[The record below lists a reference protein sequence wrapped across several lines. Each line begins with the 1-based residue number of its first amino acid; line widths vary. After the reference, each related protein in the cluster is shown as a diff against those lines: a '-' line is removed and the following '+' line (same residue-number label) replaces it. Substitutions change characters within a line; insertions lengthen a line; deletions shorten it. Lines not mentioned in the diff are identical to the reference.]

1 MSDIERTR
9 GEVDEE
15 EEKPK
20 IVIDLNE
27 CSSASALDLKIA
39 NHSEDAAPGINRL
52 GALPDSPLTGAIS
65 AADRESPFRRDN
77 EDNFAHRQRERDDLP
92 REDGHQRAEN
102 GFKGQDDSKAH
113 FVGGKLEYCICR
125 KPDISR
131 FMIGCDRCN
140 EWFHGDC
147 IGIREDEARSIRRWY
162 CRMCRSKDPNLQID
176 YKPKPVPLSP
186 HRKEHREG
194 KSSKSSKR
202 CGECSACHQKE
213 DCGRC
218 DHCRDMKKFGGP
230 FKKRQKCR
238 QRQCLSLGRSSLKH
252 KKKYR
257 SDEEED
263 DFFVDDAGGGGDDA
277 VVLSAVNSESE
288 DGLFTGDEDDN
299 NDANGD
305 SDGAK
310 HSISRKSYDY
320 DPDFRPVKKKHST
333 SSVPKPRSINR
344 KSECGGGGGGDDNSN
359 DAAMVAAV
367 ASPDDRLYYGGS
379 EEPPRRKT
387 LKLKNVDTPKSASL
401 APSTTSSEARRPS
414 HSSKN
419 KDKTK
424 DKRGRKTKKS
434 GRAYRGGSGNDLFSN
449 SFLFD
454 SGVEHHDN
462 NSQEEPSREEAYT
475 QCYGP
480 GCTRVSRPGSKYCS
494 DDCGLKL
501 ATNRL
506 YELLPQRIQQWQS
519 SSCAAEGLDMKK
531 LEKIRQKLG
540 ETSKRLSD
548 LDEKHKALD
557 AIVERAKAYK
567 ADPNYDPEDE
577 DETEMMF
584 YCVTCGHEVNVRRAA
599 THMERCFTRFES
611 QTSFGS
617 LYRTNIEGQS
627 FFCDAFNKESNTYCK
642 RLRVICPEHFKDK
655 KVEPNEICGCPL
667 TKDLFVETSSLCKA
681 PKKKCQNHINWERLR
696 RAEIDMERVRDLMD
710 LEDLYEEER
719 TIRQGMASRAGVL
732 GLMLHSTIDHEAL
745 ARQVSQMQSV
755 TNQQQQQQIQ

>member
-1 MSDIERTR
+1 MSLTPGGDAGGKADVTS
-9 GEVDEE
+9 
-15 EEKPK
+15 EKPK

-27 CSSASALDLKIA
+27 CMSASALEAKIA
-39 NHSEDAAPGINRL
+39 THTEEAEGTKSHPKRSPTPPEMPLERGQGDADGGKPAKTDDDVDAA
-52 GALPDSPLTGAIS
+52 
-65 AADRESPFRRDN
+65 RE
-77 EDNFAHRQRERDDLP
+77 
-92 REDGHQRAEN
+92 G
-102 GFKGQDDSKAH
+102 SKAH

-125 KPDISR
+125 KPDINR
-131 FMIGCDRCN
+131 FMIGCDSCN
-140 EWFHGDC
+140 KWFHGDC
-147 IGIREDEARSIRRWY
+147 IGIREDESRSIKRWF
-162 CRMCRSKDPNLQID
+162 CQVCKSKDPKLQIE
-176 YKPKPVPLSP
+176 YKPPKLSSSP
-186 HRKEHREG
+186 PRESKEG
-194 KSSKSSKR
+194 KSKSSKR
-202 CGECSACHQKE
+202 CGDCIACHEKE

-218 DHCRDMKKFGGP
+218 DYCRDMPKFGGP
-230 FKKRQKCR
+230 FKRRQKCR
-238 QRQCLSLGRSSLKH
+238 QRQCINLGRGTSKH
-252 KKKYR
+252 AKSKYR
-257 SDEEED
+257 SDDED
-263 DFFVDDAGGGGDDA
+263 DFYDSGKGGGRDGTFDDDD
-277 VVLSAVNSESE
+277 SE
-288 DGLFTGDEDDN
+288 DGLFTGEEDNSEDDEGT
-299 NDANGD
+299 DA
-305 SDGAK
+305 K
-310 HSISRKSYDY
+310 QSISRKSYDY
-320 DPDFRPVKKKHST
+320 DPDFRPVKKKPQQQQH
-333 SSVPKPRSINR
+333 SVPKSRPKKAESGN
-344 KSECGGGGGGDDNSN
+344 GMNNDDS
-359 DAAMVAAV
+359 APEERLFASAAV
-367 ASPDDRLYYGGS
+367 D
-379 EEPPRRKT
+379 EPRRKT
-387 LKLKNVDTPKSASL
+387 LKLKNVESPKSASL
-401 APSTTSSEARRPS
+401 APSTSSETRR
-414 HSSKN
+414 SSSYSKS
-419 KDKTK
+419 KDKAK
-424 DKRGRKTKKS
+424 DRKGRKTKKS
-434 GRAYRGGSGNDLFSN
+434 GRAFRGSIGGSDMFSN

-454 SGVEHHDN
+454 SGVDHPD
-462 NSQEEPSREEAYT
+462 NSQDEPREEVYT

-480 GCTRVSRPGSKYCS
+480 GCTRASRSNSKYCS
-494 DDCGLKL
+494 DDCGLRL

-548 LDEKHKALD
+548 LDKKHKALD
-557 AIVERAKAYK
+557 AIVDKAKSYK
-567 ADPNYDPEDE
+567 ADPDYDPDDE

-617 LYRTNIEGQS
+617 LYRTNIDGQS

-655 KVEPNEICGCPL
+655 KVEPHEICGCPL

-755 TNQQQQQQIQ
+755 SKQQQQQHQQQQQQQQLQRQNSEKQSS